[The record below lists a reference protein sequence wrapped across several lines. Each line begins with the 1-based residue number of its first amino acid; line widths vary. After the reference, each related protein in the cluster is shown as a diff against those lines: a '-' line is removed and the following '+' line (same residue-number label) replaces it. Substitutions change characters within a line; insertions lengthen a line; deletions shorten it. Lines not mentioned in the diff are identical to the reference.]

1 MGEAARVTSAAAAA
15 AAAAAASVIDLVVRL
30 VEVRVVMDL
39 LVMMPDA
46 VLTTAWGIPLA
57 ARIEEEAEAEEE
69 VEEYEDVFLLTRVL
83 LESLTLS
90 NRGVF
95 INDLLDEAVDDL
107 REDFGV
113 MAAVVDDD
121 DEITGVMVALAMA
134 AAAATVLCEMAD
146 KGGEAR
152 APEKSERVAMA
163 LLDSIE
169 DGECW
174 AKPRCC

>member
-1 MGEAARVTSAAAAA
+1 
-15 AAAAAASVIDLVVRL
+15 
-30 VEVRVVMDL
+30 
-39 LVMMPDA
+39 MMPDA
-46 VLTTAWGIPLA
+46 VLMTAWGIPLA

-69 VEEYEDVFLLTRVL
+69 VEEYEEDVFLVTRVL

-121 DEITGVMVALAMA
+121 DDEITGVMVALAMA
-134 AAAATVLCEMAD
+134 AAAAIVLCEMAD